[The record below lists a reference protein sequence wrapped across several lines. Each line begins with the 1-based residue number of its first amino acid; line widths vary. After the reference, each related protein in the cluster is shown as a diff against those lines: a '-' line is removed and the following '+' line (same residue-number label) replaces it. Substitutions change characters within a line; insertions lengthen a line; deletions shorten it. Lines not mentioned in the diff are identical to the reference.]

1 MKKILFGLLYL
12 GTTLMAEITNIP
24 VSIEFIESNK
34 MKIIDIRTQS
44 EWKDLGVVK
53 DAHFITF
60 FNEKSKYDIDYFL
73 EKLNKVIEK
82 DEKFAIIS
90 NSSSRTKLIS
100 NLLGHKL
107 DYDVVNL
114 IGGMEKLIEEGYKVQ
129 EYAPEEKKQS
139 VHEKEESVTS
149 DEKNLL
155 KKTTLLEKTVVP
167 EKSLLA
173 LNDNNVTK

>member
-12 GTTLMAEITNIP
+12 GTILMAEITNVP
-24 VSIEFIESNK
+24 VSIEFVESNK

-44 EWKDLGVVK
+44 EWKDLGVIK
-53 DAHFITF
+53 NAHFITF
-60 FNEKSKYDIDYFL
+60 FNEKSKYDIDSFL

-129 EYAPEEKKQS
+129 KYAPKDENLSLLKIEKAKKENIKKENVEEEKI
-139 VHEKEESVTS
+139 VLIEKEV
-149 DEKNLL
+149 
-155 KKTTLLEKTVVP
+155 
-167 EKSLLA
+167 LA
-173 LNDNNVTK
+173 LNDSNSTK